1 MNRLTL
7 SLGKW
12 LATYLAKDV
21 RVGSTAPPS
30 DPLHL
35 QAALRPGDV
44 LLVEGRS
51 RISSAIKY
59 LTQSTWSHAAL
70 YIGSDYLGDRAPAD
84 HCLIEA
90 DTLRGVCSSSLER
103 YASLHTRICRPV
115 GLSVVE
121 CDQVVEFAV
130 SQLGHQYDLRN
141 VFDLARYLFPTPPIP
156 SHYRRKMLALGSG
169 DPTRA
174 ICSTLIAQA
183 FERVHYPIL
192 ARAEDTSSFGTQHS
206 FAPANFT
213 PKHYSLLTP
222 RDFDVSPYFA
232 IIKPTLEGGFNFH
245 DLEWA
250 Q

>member
-7 SLGKW
+7 SLGKR

-70 YIGSDYLGDRAPAD
+70 YIGSDYLGDHAPAD

-103 YASLHTRICRPV
+103 YAPLHTRICRPI
-115 GLSVVE
+115 GLSAAE
-121 CDQVVEFAV
+121 CAPGRRASAAATCACADRASPAQHRPKR
-130 SQLGHQYDLRN
+130 SRTLGCSRAGLRAGR
-141 VFDLARYLFPTPPIP
+141 L
-156 SHYRRKMLALGSG
+156 
-169 DPTRA
+169 
-174 ICSTLIAQA
+174 
-183 FERVHYPIL
+183 
-192 ARAEDTSSFGTQHS
+192 
-206 FAPANFT
+206 
-213 PKHYSLLTP
+213 
-222 RDFDVSPYFA
+222 
-232 IIKPTLEGGFNFH
+232 
-245 DLEWA
+245 
-250 Q
+250 